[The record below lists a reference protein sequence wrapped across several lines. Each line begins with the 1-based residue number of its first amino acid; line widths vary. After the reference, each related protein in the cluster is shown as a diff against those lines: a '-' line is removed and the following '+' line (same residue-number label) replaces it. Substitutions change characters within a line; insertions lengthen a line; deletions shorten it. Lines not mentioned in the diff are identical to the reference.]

1 MLNSSD
7 MQKGQIS
14 FDLILAITVALIFI
28 GGIQA
33 LNQQMDGMQRHS
45 AVKNQEKLIAL
56 QVHRLVSTA
65 KTLSDADDL
74 TVSFKTKKMLVPGE
88 QSLGDCVI
96 DFSTNEISYSLDGV
110 PVVVNIPDYGDTTG
124 LTLPA
129 APINCGELITI
140 TES

>member
-1 MLNSSD
+1 

-28 GGIQA
+28 GGIQT
-33 LNQQMDGMQRHS
+33 LNQQMGGMQRHS

-56 QVHRLVSTA
+56 QVHNVISTA

-74 TVSFKTKKMLVPGE
+74 TVSFKTKKLLVPGGQFLE
-88 QSLGDCVI
+88 ECLIDLG
-96 DFSTNEISYSLDGV
+96 TNKISYTLDGV

-129 APINCGELITI
+129 GQIHCGELLTI